1 MKKIFLSF
9 ICLIMLFAIISCDQ
23 NNTYPNGNDDPPSD
37 LQDTPAWSETDDPSC
52 TFISQEVKDTWQAE
66 LIAILSNVD
75 VRDRENS
82 IPGSHAVGLMD
93 LNFDNVPEV
102 FVAYP
107 GGSMGNV
114 FIKIYDLKTH
124 NELIWYDGAHYAND
138 LEILLYVTKSTEG
151 YAVIAEGSIR
161 LDIGWSNIIEKLP
174 NHINTEDYYLKRQNL
189 FTKAQSI
196 TAEDQVSYY
205 FKGEPVDKSKYEEEY
220 QKFVNDYQVIESTK
234 IQLIKWSVF
243 DLANKDQLALNMANA
258 LIGSSQQFIDYKAM
272 GVEPTDDF
280 TGPVWRDAY
289 LEILEARKDI
299 SPSSYALVYVDAD
312 EIPELYVSGCCEAEG
327 DIIYSFKN
335 GNLFMQYLNRRFAGR
350 YIEKGGLII
359 NQNGHMGRYY
369 TTIYTLCEDGFVLN
383 FSGVRTESYE
393 HIGNDNYITHTQYS
407 IGEEVVSEDEF
418 NSAVNSLFDFS
429 RSIEFYDQAVS
440 YNEIMQ
446 QLGVTVSDGK

>member
-1 MKKIFLSF
+1 MITMEDQVKKIFLSL

-23 NNTYPNGNDDPPSD
+23 NNTHPNGNDDPPSD
-37 LQDTPAWSETDDPSC
+37 LQDTPAWSETDDAPAG
-52 TFISQEVKDTWQAE
+52 D
-66 LIAILSNVD
+66 
-75 VRDRENS
+75 
-82 IPGSHAVGLMD
+82 
-93 LNFDNVPEV
+93 
-102 FVAYP
+102 
-107 GGSMGNV
+107 
-114 FIKIYDLKTH
+114 KT
-124 NELIWYDGAHYAND
+124 N
-138 LEILLYVTKSTEG
+138 
-151 YAVIAEGSIR
+151 
-161 LDIGWSNIIEKLP
+161 
-174 NHINTEDYYLKRQNL
+174 
-189 FTKAQSI
+189 
-196 TAEDQVSYY
+196 
-205 FKGEPVDKSKYEEEY
+205 
-220 QKFVNDYQVIESTK
+220 
-234 IQLIKWSVF
+234 
-243 DLANKDQLALNMANA
+243 
-258 LIGSSQQFIDYKAM
+258 
-272 GVEPTDDF
+272 DF
-280 TGPVWRDAY
+280 TSLTWRDAY

-393 HIGNDNYITHTQYS
+393 HIGGDNYITHTQYS

-418 NSAVNSLFDFS
+418 DAAVNSLFDFS
-429 RSIEFYDQAVS
+429 RSKEFYTDAVS